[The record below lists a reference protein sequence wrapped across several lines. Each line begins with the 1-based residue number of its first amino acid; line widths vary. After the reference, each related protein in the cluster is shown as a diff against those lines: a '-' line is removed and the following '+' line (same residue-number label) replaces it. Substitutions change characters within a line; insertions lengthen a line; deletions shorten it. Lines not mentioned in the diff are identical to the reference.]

1 MRALSDKKI
10 LILLF
15 GILICVGILIV
26 INQKKEGFFAK
37 IETPASDEYN
47 IKTDD
52 VAGAYEPTTLE
63 KVAKKTVKH
72 VADILMRQQKD
83 RINWMRILWDEEK
96 KTKEAKFTSEINL
109 AMAVKNLVF
118 ATSSLV
124 SIDPIQIIKAIP
136 MVAVAGVGVE
146 QANKAMEMAKEAY
159 KNAKSY
165 HAEARKL
172 YAIAA
177 EQEFLGKQLQLYGD
191 PDARTKRAA
200 CSRIMPGP
208 APSVAP

>member
-1 MRALSDKKI
+1 MRALFDKKI
-10 LILLF
+10 IILLI

-26 INQKKEGFFAK
+26 FNQKKEGFFAK

-52 VAGAYEPTTLE
+52 VSGAYESATLE

-83 RINWMRILWDEEK
+83 RINWMRILWDEER
-96 KTKEAKFTSEINL
+96 KTKEMVFTSEINL

-159 KNAKSY
+159 RNAKNY

-172 YAIAA
+172 YAVAA
-177 EQEFLGKQLQLYGD
+177 EQEYLGKQLQLYGD
-191 PDARTKRAA
+191 PDARAKRLA

-208 APSVAP
+208 AAAVAP